1 MTAARARAWSLLL
14 IGFALFSPA
23 AGFAAKGPCQCKDL
37 PAMEQELFE
46 QEWLQ
51 REFYEYLLGNKSPPT
66 PGPKQTS
73 ARALSNQVTRAF
85 NQWRRS
91 AAGGGGQGGGGAAL
105 GMSWAT
111 CSLVS
116 YKGKKEVPFDEPKL
130 RAQNCKEVADF
141 LIAHEQKHV
150 DQCNKFTASKNLRQN
165 PNSWMDYAAF
175 DVEAYGAGI
184 QELRK
189 SIAELA
195 KKCGW
200 AGSTHATKKN
210 AIDGQEV
217 DVVPTLQEAKALAK
231 ALQGSGKP

>member
-14 IGFALFSPA
+14 IGLALFSPA
-23 AGFAAKGPCQCKDL
+23 ASFAAKGPCQCKDL

-51 REFYEYLLGNKSPPT
+51 REFYEYLIGNKPPPT
-66 PGPKQTS
+66 AGPNQTS
-73 ARALSNQVTRAF
+73 AGALSNQVTQSF

-91 AAGGGGQGGGGAAL
+91 AAGGGGQGSGGAAL
-105 GMSWAT
+105 GMSWAK

-116 YKGKKEVPFDEPKL
+116 YNGKKEVPFDEPRL
-130 RAQNCKEVADF
+130 RAQNCQEVADF

-150 DQCNKFTASKNLRQN
+150 DQCKALSIRQN
-165 PNSWMDYAAF
+165 PSSWMDYAAF

-184 QELRK
+184 KALRK

-200 AGSTHATKKN
+200 AGSTNETKKN

-217 DVVPTLQEAKALAK
+217 DVVPTMQEAKELAK
-231 ALQGSGKP
+231 ALKGGSKP